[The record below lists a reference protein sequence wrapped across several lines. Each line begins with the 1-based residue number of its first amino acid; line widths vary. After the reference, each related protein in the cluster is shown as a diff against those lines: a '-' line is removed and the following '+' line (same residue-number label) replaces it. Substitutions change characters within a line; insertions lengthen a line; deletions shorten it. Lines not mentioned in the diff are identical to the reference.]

1 MKGCTNYKQA
11 TTPTF
16 PSSLPFCPPPLYTHS
31 RHAPGEEV
39 DTDDSLE
46 DVGEEW
52 PDFEE
57 PSIARQREF
66 HQVSHTHS
74 YITFCCHLCTHHF
87 ILSSITAL
95 ILILW
100 THPQINTMLT
110 IISRYSLLP
119 MPTSISFYPH
129 VVLVWSGTRRLS
141 CWPANSH
148 SGNL

>member
-66 HQVSHTHS
+66 HQVSYNCILTHTS
-74 YITFCCHLCTHHF
+74 LYVVIMCTHHF
-87 ILSSITAL
+87 MLSSISAL
-95 ILILW
+95 
-100 THPQINTMLT
+100 T
-110 IISRYSLLP
+110 
-119 MPTSISFYPH
+119 
-129 VVLVWSGTRRLS
+129 
-141 CWPANSH
+141 
-148 SGNL
+148 

>member
-16 PSSLPFCPPPLYTHS
+16 PFLSSILSPTHS

-66 HQVSHTHS
+66 HQVSYNCILTHTS
-74 YITFCCHLCTHHF
+74 LYVVKYIGFDVNP
-87 ILSSITAL
+87 SS
-95 ILILW
+95 
-100 THPQINTMLT
+100 
-110 IISRYSLLP
+110 
-119 MPTSISFYPH
+119 FDK
-129 VVLVWSGTRRLS
+129 
-141 CWPANSH
+141 
-148 SGNL
+148 